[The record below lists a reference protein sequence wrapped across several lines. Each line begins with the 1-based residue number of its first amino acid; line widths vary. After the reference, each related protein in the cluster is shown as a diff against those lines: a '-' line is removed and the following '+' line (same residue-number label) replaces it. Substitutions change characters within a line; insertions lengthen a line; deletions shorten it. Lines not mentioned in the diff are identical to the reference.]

1 MKAKRLGDRHF
12 GLVFALVFTSVA
24 VIVWLVNGSYQY
36 WALVVALAFFL
47 LAMVQP
53 VLLMPVNRLWMQ
65 LGHGLG
71 LVMNTIL
78 LGTFYFLMVTP
89 IGWVVRVFSG
99 DPIQRAVD
107 RSADSYFVPVRR
119 HADRETFQDM
129 F

>member
-1 MKAKRLGDRHF
+1 MKAKRLSDRHF
-12 GLVFALVFTSVA
+12 GLVFALVFTSIA
-24 VIVWLVNGSYQY
+24 VVIWLVNGSYQY

-47 LAMVQP
+47 FAMAKP
-53 VLLMPVNRLWMQ
+53 ILLMPVNRLWMQ

-78 LGTFYFLMVTP
+78 LGTFYFLVVTP
-89 IGWVVRVFSG
+89 VGWVVRVLSG

-107 RSADSYFVPVRR
+107 RGAGSYFVPVRR

>member
-1 MKAKRLGDRHF
+1 MKARRLSDRHF

-53 VLLMPVNRLWMQ
+53 VLLMAVNRLWMQ

-107 RSADSYFVPVRR
+107 RGADSYFVPVRR